1 MLYIHSCNGSIPG
14 LIITDKPLQ
23 ESKYTKL
30 EMMTTSR
37 FIYAS
42 MASGSTRDYT
52 YPVSLTTE
60 YLYEIKTLY
69 KREIKT
75 NGRTIDIDLNMR
87 WLEEWIV

>member
-1 MLYIHSCNGSIPG
+1 MLYIHSCHGSIPG

-23 ESKYTKL
+23 ESRHTRL

-42 MASGSTRDYT
+42 MDSGSTRDYT